1 MSGTQ
6 REKVVEKVDYAKTR
20 RGANASIDQL
30 RDSRILPWQII
41 GTVTYRQIE
50 RPAEVRRKG
59 ATVK

>member
-41 GTVTYRQIE
+41 GTVTYRQNDRE
-50 RPAEVRRKG
+50 TG
-59 ATVK
+59 